1 MPIQFYNT
9 LTKKKEVFEPLDA
22 SGRVRMYNCG
32 PTVYSYTH
40 IGNFASFLLADLIR
54 RYLEYAGHEVVQIMN
69 ITDVGHLTDD
79 DQADAQGEDKLEKKA
94 REENRTAWDIAKEYE
109 EAFHED
115 AEKLN
120 LLKAHEYPRAT
131 DHVDEMIEIIQEL
144 EAKGI
149 AYESNGQMYFEIAKF
164 PQYGVL
170 SGNTTEQ
177 LMSGKRVE
185 EDPNKRSPLDFCLWK
200 KDEKHQ
206 MLWDSP
212 WGRGFPG
219 WHIECSAMSRKYL
232 GDIFD
237 IHTGGEDNIFPH
249 HECEIAQSSG
259 GENRIC
265 SRFWVHRRHILVDG
279 KKMSKSLGNFFTVR
293 DLFERGYCGAEIRY
307 ALVASKYRDQYN
319 FSFEDVEGKC
329 KSLERVREFL
339 RRMQEL
345 PEGGNDDGETEDV
358 AAVTGRA
365 KEADEKFRRA
375 MDDDLNVSGALAELF
390 GFMRDAGKLAQ
401 SAAAGQAAVDQVMA
415 WDTVLGF
422 IEHSLR
428 PAPHGLGP
436 LDGGDATD
444 DPEAANID
452 AMVKARDEARA
463 AKDFAE
469 ADRLRDELQAMGI
482 VLEDS
487 PDGTRWRRG

>member
-9 LTKKKEVFEPLDA
+9 LTRKKEAFEPIE

-40 IGNFASFLLADLIR
+40 IGNFASFLLADLLR
-54 RYLEYAGHEVVQIMN
+54 RYLEYAGMEVLQVMN

-94 REENRTAWDIAKEYE
+94 REEKKTAWEIAAFYE
-109 EAFHED
+109 KAFRED

-120 LLKAHEYPRAT
+120 LLEAHHYPRAT
-131 DHVDEMIEIIQEL
+131 EHVEEMIEIIQEL
-144 EAKGI
+144 EAGGL
-149 AYESNGQMYFEIAKF
+149 AYESNGQIYFEIAKF
-164 PQYGVL
+164 PHYGVL

-200 KDEKHQ
+200 RDDKHQ

-232 GDIFD
+232 GDVFD

-259 GENRIC
+259 GEDRIC
-265 SRFWVHRRHILVDG
+265 SKFWMHRRHILVDG

-293 DLFERGYCGAEIRY
+293 ELFERGVSGAEIRY
-307 ALVASKYRDQYN
+307 ALIASKYRDQYN
-319 FSFEDVEGKC
+319 FSFEDMAGKR
-329 KSLERVREFL
+329 KSLDRIREFM
-339 RRMQEL
+339 RAMGDL
-345 PEGGNDDGETEDV
+345 PEAEASDDVGPVEE
-358 AAVTGRA
+358 RA
-365 KEADEKFRRA
+365 QKADADFRSA
-375 MDDDLNVSGALAELF
+375 MDDDLNVSGALAALF
-390 GFMRDAGKLAQ
+390 GFTSDVRKIAK
-401 SAAAGQAAVDQVMA
+401 SKVAGQRALEQIRA
-415 WDTVLGF
+415 WDRVLGF
-422 IEHSLR
+422 VEHSLR

-436 LDGGDATD
+436 LDGGAASDGSV
-444 DPEAANID
+444 DPESAEID
-452 AMVKARDEARA
+452 ALVRARDEARKA
-463 AKDFAE
+463 RDFAE
-469 ADRLRDELQAMGI
+469 ADRIRDELQSRGI
-482 VLEDS
+482 VIADS
-487 PDGTRWRRG
+487 PQGSRWHRSP